1 MHCNNN
7 CLWQGLNGKNMGF
20 IELWLYW
27 TQIACIVMSSVLA
40 MFMLWR
46 YSLRKHSH
54 ILIWAVAWAF
64 VALRV
69 AVGLFFSISFLREFI
84 NDFLTITADLLW
96 FFGLALLLEMPRTKK
111 IVFPTV
117 YLSIF
122 SLVIFFIYFKLENQ
136 LMGAAVTTIF
146 AHPILL
152 FILFWYFHVCAEVTG
167 YLGAKIIS
175 LSFLLWALGYII
187 FGVPYFG
194 AGSSIAG
201 VLGWSIGL
209 IFRVMMF
216 LGFTMMALKKK

>member
-1 MHCNNN
+1 MD
-7 CLWQGLNGKNMGF
+7 F

-27 TQIACIVMSSVLA
+27 TQIAAIAMSLA
-40 MFMLWR
+40 LTAFMLWR
-46 YSLRKHSH
+46 YSLRRHSH
-54 ILIWAVAWAF
+54 ILIWAIAWAL

-69 AVGLFFSISFLREFI
+69 AVGLFLPISFLREFI
-84 NDFLTITADLLW
+84 HDFLIIAADLLW
-96 FFGLALLLEMPRTKK
+96 FFGLAILMEMSRTKK
-111 IVFPTV
+111 MVFPMV

-122 SLVIFFIYFKLENQ
+122 SSIMFIIYLGLEDQ
-136 LMGAAVTTIF
+136 LMGAVATTI
-146 AHPILL
+146 AHPLLL

-175 LSFLLWALGYII
+175 FSFLLWALDFMI

-194 AGSSIAG
+194 AGISIAG

-216 LGFTMMALKKK
+216 IGFSMMALRKR

>member
-1 MHCNNN
+1 MD
-7 CLWQGLNGKNMGF
+7 F

-27 TQIACIVMSSVLA
+27 TQIASITMSLVLTA
-40 MFMLWR
+40 FMLWR
-46 YSLRKHSH
+46 YSLRKHEH
-54 ILIWAVAWAF
+54 ILIWAVAWAI

-69 AVGLFFSISFLREFI
+69 AVGLFSSISFLREFI
-84 NDFLTITADLLW
+84 HDFLIIAADLLW
-96 FFGLALLLEMPRTKK
+96 FFGLALLLEMSKMKK
-111 IVFPTV
+111 TVFPIV

-122 SLVIFFIYFKLENQ
+122 SSVTSIIYLRLENQ
-136 LMGAAVTTIF
+136 LVGAVVTTI
-146 AHPILL
+146 AHSLLL

-175 LSFLLWALGYII
+175 FSFLLWALDYII

-194 AGSSIAG
+194 AGISIAG

-216 LGFTMMALKKK
+216 LGFSMMALRKR